1 MGDTAGAATPDDV
14 PERVVQAT
22 IRLLAEHGPSAIK
35 ARAVASASGLSTM
48 VVYSHFG
55 GIPELTRAVIDQ
67 GFKELDAAFRQLP
80 VTDDPMTDLALQAL
94 TCRWVAR
101 ENPHLYDL
109 MFGLSTRGSYRPQ
122 QTESACA
129 SGRSHAF
136 LGAYTHVLD
145 ACARLVNTGRVRQQ
159 DPQCVAA
166 QLWSFAHGF
175 ITLTDDAVVRYDISD
190 FYHPESSRG
199 VRYDDPAFGIE
210 WPFEPVVIAER
221 DLGFEKLRM

>member
-1 MGDTAGAATPDDV
+1 MPEGV
-14 PERVVQAT
+14 PERLVEAA
-22 IRLLAEHGPSAIK
+22 IRLLAEQGPSAIK
-35 ARAVASASGLSTM
+35 ARTVAAAAGLSTM
-48 VVYSHFG
+48 AVYSHFG

-67 GFKELDAAFRQLP
+67 GFKELDAEFLRLP
-80 VTDDPMTDLALQAL
+80 VTDDPMADLALQAL
-94 TCRWVAR
+94 TCRQVAR

-122 QTESACA
+122 QAESSCA

-145 ACARLVNTGRVRQQ
+145 ACARLVNTGRVRHQ

-175 ITLTDDAVVRYDISD
+175 ITLELAET
-190 FYHPESSRG
+190 FTG
-199 VRYDDPAFGIE
+199 FDDPVRQVLLPLGVNVFVGLGDTREHAE
-210 WPFEPVVIAER
+210 TSHEEASRLFESILAT
-221 DLGFEKLRM
+221 K